1 MFESSGTHKVIPCP
15 RSEHGRLKGPRR
27 ARTVHGLGRDPAA
40 RLTSVTLQA
49 GPACVHPSCATG
61 AGNVLAE
68 ARQST
73 GTVTGAH
80 HGVEAATRPV
90 LLSPAGNGPTP
101 SRRDFLPRL
110 HLPGGRFRMSDQAL
124 PASFVVGVAVL
135 AYGLGVLSLVLL
147 RPWTKR
153 QAPPRKGGGT
163 WALLVPVGE
172 RASGL
177 RVRLAGLPA
186 CGRGGRAGGPFRCEV
201 ERCLRPRCAGTRPGS
216 LSLSRTPQSGPGLG
230 ALPEQPVK
238 RDTESAGGV
247 RRPGD

>member
-1 MFESSGTHKVIPCP
+1 MRPPFLRDGGRKRARGGEAVNRHG
-15 RSEHGRLKGPRR
+15 HGRPPRCR
-27 ARTVHGLGRDPAA
+27 GSH
-40 RLTSVTLQA
+40 SA
-49 GPACVHPSCATG
+49 GPPESRRERSDP
-61 AGNVLAE
+61 L
-68 ARQST
+68 
-73 GTVTGAH
+73 
-80 HGVEAATRPV
+80 
-90 LLSPAGNGPTP
+90 PAGLP
-101 SRRDFLPRL
+101 PRL

-201 ERCLRPRCAGTRPGS
+201 ERCLRPPCAGTRPGS